1 MVKTKSIKVYIA
13 LFTLGEASEALPL
26 LSSQLVRR
34 VETNVTQSERLN
46 GGSPGLRCTNFTA
59 PASLQPTS
67 SHASP
72 KTSSVLCIVYFY
84 LQLLFLVSLF
94 LLCVL
99 SRLRLS
105 LDELWCCCEGGGDTF
120 HTWPVLY
127 FENSFFFPLMTLFQ
141 SFGLKMY
148 WWSGEHKTVVS
159 LFFFSVLNMRMII
172 YLKLYSQ
179 TWFIAFL
186 ESNIFCWVLKDDVHV
201 LYFVF
206 GYIGFFFHV
215 EYINK

>member
-1 MVKTKSIKVYIA
+1 MVKTKSLKVYIA

-46 GGSPGLRCTNFTA
+46 GGSPGLRCTSFTA

-99 SRLRLS
+99 
-105 LDELWCCCEGGGDTF
+105 
-120 HTWPVLY
+120 
-127 FENSFFFPLMTLFQ
+127 
-141 SFGLKMY
+141 
-148 WWSGEHKTVVS
+148 
-159 LFFFSVLNMRMII
+159 
-172 YLKLYSQ
+172 
-179 TWFIAFL
+179 
-186 ESNIFCWVLKDDVHV
+186 
-201 LYFVF
+201 
-206 GYIGFFFHV
+206 
-215 EYINK
+215 